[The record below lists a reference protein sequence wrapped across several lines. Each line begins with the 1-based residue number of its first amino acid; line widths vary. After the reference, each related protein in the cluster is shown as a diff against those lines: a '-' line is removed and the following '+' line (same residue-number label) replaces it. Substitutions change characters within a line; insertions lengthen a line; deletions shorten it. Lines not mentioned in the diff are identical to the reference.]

1 MTQTAGYTINV
12 NLISKVIDIS
22 VRGAFSTE
30 LVQAFLTEY
39 QQKVSSIS
47 AKDFILK
54 VDSTDMNIITQQMLP
69 TLENSFTMYKNS
81 GFKEIHFIIKP
92 SPTIKMQV
100 NRLARNIGLTNARVV
115 EL

>member
-22 VRGAFSTE
+22 VRGTFSIE

-54 VDSTDMNIITQQMLP
+54 VDSTDMNIITQEMLP
-69 TLENSFTMYKNS
+69 KLEISFNMYKES
-81 GFKEIHFIIKP
+81 GFKEIQFIIKQ
-92 SPTIKMQV
+92 SATIKMQL
-100 NRLARNIGLTNARVV
+100 NRVARNTGLTNAVIV
-115 EL
+115 DL